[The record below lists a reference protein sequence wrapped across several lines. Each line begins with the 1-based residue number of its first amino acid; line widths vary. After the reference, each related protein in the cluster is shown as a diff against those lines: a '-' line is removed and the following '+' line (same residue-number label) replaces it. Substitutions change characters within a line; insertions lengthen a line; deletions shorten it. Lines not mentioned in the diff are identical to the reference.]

1 LKTLIAYWKSLKCK
15 AQIAFVLLLVGLA
28 GSGVQAQQRDT
39 VSIPANDTTKYKHL
53 DPRKALFYS
62 AVFPGMGQIYNGKYW
77 KLPFV
82 YGGFVVGLS
91 VVNFYQKN
99 YKIYRDDL
107 FILLSST
114 TGTSPSGRTETNLRF
129 IVDKTRRQRD
139 YYIILTGF
147 WYLLQAVDAH
157 VDAHL
162 QEFKFIKNLNATLS
176 PSFDQS
182 NMTGRTSGFTLTFKF

>member
-1 LKTLIAYWKSLKCK
+1 LKTLIAYWKSLKCSATGLACALLLILT
-15 AQIAFVLLLVGLA
+15 AQIAFG
-28 GSGVQAQQRDT
+28 QQDT
-39 VSIPANDTTKYKHL
+39 VAISSADTSASHIRRL

-62 AVFPGMGQIYNGKYW
+62 AVFPGMGQMYNNKYW
-77 KLPFV
+77 KLPLV
-82 YGGFVVGLS
+82 YGGFAVGLT

-107 FILLSST
+107 FILISS
-114 TGTSPSGRTETNLRF
+114 GVSPSGRTESNLRF

-139 YYIILTGF
+139 YWIILSGI

-162 QEFKFIKNLNATLS
+162 QEFKFIKNVNATLR

-182 NMTGRTSGFTLTFKF
+182 NITGRTSGFTLTFKF